1 MARRGANHSSS
12 MATFQ
17 FKKYWGV
24 LKQAFNG
31 FMDDNA
37 LKLSASLSYYTI
49 FSLSPMLIVI
59 ISVCS
64 LFFGREAIQGEIY
77 GQIRSLVGSS
87 AALQIQELIK
97 NAQLTNQSGLAAVIG
112 LGTLL
117 IGATG
122 IFAEMQD
129 SINTIWGVKP
139 KPKQGWLK
147 YLINRFL
154 SFSMIVS
161 IGFLLLVSLAINTV
175 LDLFSTRLEQ
185 LFSDGAVYLFH
196 VINLAVVAGV
206 ITVLF
211 ALIYRV
217 LPDGRLRWKDAFIG
231 AAFTAVLFMVG
242 KFVIGAY
249 LGQPSVAS
257 TYGAAG
263 SVIILLLWVYYSS
276 AILFFGAE
284 FTKAYAC
291 KLGKGIEPK
300 EHAVLVQKR
309 EIVQHPEEKMP
320 DLKKMKKPHLP

>member
-1 MARRGANHSSS
+1 MTA
-12 MATFQ
+12 
-17 FKKYWGV
+17 FKFKTYWGI

-31 FMDDNA
+31 FLDDNA

-49 FSLSPMLIVI
+49 FSLSPMLVVI

-77 GQIRSLVGSS
+77 GQIRSLVGSD
-87 AALQIQELIK
+87 AAAQIQELIK
-97 NAQLTNQSGLAAVIG
+97 NAQLTNQSGFAAVIG
-112 LGTLL
+112 LGTLVL
-117 IGATG
+117 GATG

-129 SINTIWGVKP
+129 SINSIWGVKP

-161 IGFLLLVSLAINTV
+161 IGFLLLVSLAVSTV
-175 LDLFSTRLEQ
+175 LNLLSSRLER
-185 LFSDGAVYLFH
+185 LFSDAAMYLFQFLN
-196 VINLAVVAGV
+196 IAVVAVV

-231 AAFTAVLFMVG
+231 AAFTALLFMVG
-242 KFVIGAY
+242 KFVINAY
-249 LGQPSVAS
+249 LSQPSVTS

-300 EHAVLVQKR
+300 EHAVMVQKR

-320 DLKKMKKPHLP
+320 DLRTMKKPHLP